1 MRRTNLLLIIAFLV
15 VGCGTTG
22 IYEPGP
28 IAPPAP
34 PPIPAPPIPVEPPP
48 STFDQIEVGMSRAEV
63 ESVLGAPSED
73 LPEAPTEE
81 NDSVRYDVVT
91 DGGPASWFVIYRDGV
106 VLRVRFVEVGV
117 QR

>member
-1 MRRTNLLLIIAFLV
+1 MGRILTTLAMLAVLA
-15 VGCGTTG
+15 GCGTTG

-81 NDSVRYDVVT
+81 NDSVRYDVVVES
-91 DGGPASWFVIYRDGV
+91 GPASWFVIYRDGV
-106 VLRVRFVEVGV
+106 VLRARFVEVGV